1 MTGLMQ
7 PIDRTDKFV
16 YQIVNIL
23 VARYLMR
30 KIKKKKLVWYLLA
43 LTLMTYVIYSV
54 KSLCKAS
61 FAHFVWGVTVRVKLY
76 SIIF

>member
-30 KIKKKKLVWYLLA
+30 KIKKKTCLVLISIDVDDLRHLL
-43 LTLMTYVIYSV
+43 
-54 KSLCKAS
+54 
-61 FAHFVWGVTVRVKLY
+61 R
-76 SIIF
+76 